1 MSSSSRNDPSPK
13 SRPKICISIA
23 REDINSMYND
33 AQNAFNLGADLVE
46 LRLDYLH
53 ELEIDQVKKEFHK
66 FDDRLIVTLRKKDE
80 GGKFRGK
87 ESERIKLLEKLLT
100 WKGPY
105 KDIELNTVSENP
117 KLAKSNSTIISWHN
131 FEGTPSKR
139 ILAGKLASALKYG
152 SIAKIVTT
160 AESLADNI
168 TVLSLYDRKLW
179 GRLIAFCMGEHGKIS
194 RILAPKLGSPLMY
207 GCLEGAAVAP
217 GQIPISELRGF
228 YELLEMA

>member
-1 MSSSSRNDPSPK
+1 MSSSSRNNPFPK

-23 REDINSMYND
+23 REDIKSMYND

-53 ELEIDQVKKEFHK
+53 EFAIEQVRKQFRK
-66 FDDRLIVTLRKKDE
+66 FDDKLILTLRKKDE

-87 ESERIKLLEKLLT
+87 ESERIKLLEKLLA
-100 WKGPY
+100 WKGAY
-105 KDIELNTVSENP
+105 KDIELSTVSENP
-117 KLAKSNSTIISWHN
+117 KLAKMESTIISWHN
-131 FEGTPSKR
+131 FEGTPSR
-139 ILAGKLASALKYG
+139 PVLEEKLSSALKYG
-152 SIAKIVTT
+152 STAKIVTT

-168 TVLSLYDRKLW
+168 TVLSLYNKRW
-179 GRLIAFCMGEHGKIS
+179 GGELIAFCMGEHGKIS
-194 RILAPKLGSPLMY
+194 RILALKLGSPLMY

-228 YELLEMA
+228 YELLERA